1 MKPRGK
7 KKREG
12 EAGNEKHQKHGPAAG
27 SQSWWCCRA
36 GIQWGSQWCWDPTE
50 HPVVLGFK
58 GVPRAAGIPWGM
70 QQCGDLMGTQCCG
83 DCMGTQQC
91 WDPMGHPVVLHRAC
105 RAVGIQWGT
114 QSCGDPMAPSCPAGL
129 RLAGQRR
136 ALPNSVTSGGRRTTL
151 SEGLDLKTTNDGE
164 PATSLGKLL
173 RWLITLPV

>member
-7 KKREG
+7 KKKEG
-12 EAGNEKHQKHGPAAG
+12 EEGNEKHRKHAPAAG

-91 WDPMGHPVVLHRAC
+91 WDPMGHPVVLHRAP

-114 QSCGDPMAPSCPAGL
+114 QLP
-129 RLAGQRR
+129 RR
-136 ALPNSVTSGGRRTTL
+136 AQVGRAEKGTAQLCDFWWKENNSFRRT
-151 SEGLDLKTTNDGE
+151 
-164 PATSLGKLL
+164 
-173 RWLITLPV
+173 